1 MNTVTT
7 PFRTGTRPSRLLR
20 LALLGAA
27 LSTLYASAGS
37 AACAA
42 APAVSPAP
50 PAADY
55 RLPDDPADLL
65 RLDDEMRAFFAAR
78 VHPRALLETKLDEIV
93 DAILGEKGLRFSY
106 ESAGIYDPR
115 EAFRRRSGNCVTF
128 SMLVV
133 AVAREYRIHA
143 SFNEVELLVRWDRVG
158 DLVMERRHINV
169 WVPTVNGGYEID
181 LKMFADLRSSRSGAH
196 VVDDSR
202 AFAALYSNA
211 GVYRLADGGGAGAFH
226 LLERATEV
234 DPSSPSAW
242 VNLAN
247 AHLIGG
253 DDEAARM
260 CFERALALRSSTLAA
275 ISGLACIHRNAGRLA
290 EAERL
295 ERKAARYRARNPYYL
310 CSLAR
315 EELAGG
321 RLEEARRHLAR
332 AIDIKDDEPEFYLL
346 MVDVAR
352 SLGREREAKRWAS
365 RLNSLPRNAIA
376 ATR

>member
-1 MNTVTT
+1 MNTVT
-7 PFRTGTRPSRLLR
+7 PPPRTGTRPSRFLR
-20 LALLGAA
+20 LALLGTALLA
-27 LSTLYASAGS
+27 LSASTSS
-37 AACAA
+37 AARAA
-42 APAVSPAP
+42 APAESPAP
-50 PAADY
+50 PTADY
-55 RLPDDPADLL
+55 RLPDDPAGLL

-78 VHPRALLETKLDEIV
+78 VHPKALLETKLDEIV
-93 DAILGEKGLRFSY
+93 AAILGEKGLHFSY

-133 AVAREYRIHA
+133 AVAREYRIPA
-143 SFNEVELLVRWDRVG
+143 SFNEVELLTRWDRVG
-158 DLVMERRHINV
+158 GIVMERRHINV

-181 LKMFADLRSSRSGAH
+181 LKMFADLRTPRSGTH

-211 GVYRLADGGGAGAFH
+211 GVYRLADGGGDGAFH
-226 LLERATEV
+226 LLERATEI
-234 DPSSPSAW
+234 DPSSPVTW

-253 DDEAARM
+253 DDEAARA
-260 CFERALALRSSTLAA
+260 CFERALALRPSALSA
-275 ISGLACIHRNAGRLA
+275 ISGLAHVHRNAGRLA

-310 CSLAR
+310 CNLAR

-321 RLEEARRHLAR
+321 HPEDARRHLMR
-332 AIDIKDDEPEFYLL
+332 ALDIKDDEPEFYLL

-365 RLNSLPRNAIA
+365 RLNSLPRDAVA

>member
-7 PFRTGTRPSRLLR
+7 PPRTGIRPSRFLR
-20 LALLGAA
+20 LALLSTALLA
-27 LSTLYASAGS
+27 LSSSTSS
-37 AACAA
+37 AARAA
-42 APAVSPAP
+42 APAENPAP
-50 PAADY
+50 PTADY
-55 RLPDDPADLL
+55 RLPADPADLL

-78 VHPRALLETKLDEIV
+78 VHPRALIETKLDEIV
-93 DAILGEKGLRFSY
+93 AAILGEKGLRFSY

-133 AVAREYRIHA
+133 AVAREYRIPA
-143 SFNEVELLVRWDRVG
+143 SFNEVELLTRWDRVG
-158 DLVMERRHINV
+158 GIVMERRHINV

-181 LKMFADLRSSRSGAH
+181 LKMFADLRSPRSGTH

-226 LLERATEV
+226 LLKRATEV

-275 ISGLACIHRNAGRLA
+275 ISGLACIHRSAGRLA

-321 RLEEARRHLAR
+321 RPEDARRHLAR

-365 RLNSLPRNAIA
+365 RLNNLPRNAIA